1 MLCYNITF
9 NHLGLSLYM
18 SASLLPDVSSQSSRL
33 PYPYPLD
40 WVGMENITLPI
51 YLQNTLCPS
60 KVNAYVSLDDPN
72 AKGIH
77 MSRLYTRL
85 LDFCQIQDLT
95 LAHIQQALQDFLAS
109 HQGLSRHAKIELQ
122 GEFLLEQAALI
133 SDLSG
138 WKSYPFRLSC
148 QLKQQKF
155 EAELF
160 LEIPYSS
167 TCPCSAALSRD
178 LIQKS
183 FQDAIH
189 TQKLNPNH
197 TDEILAWLGTTDAI
211 VATPHSQRSF
221 AQLKFSLSPDMRSI
235 PVKQLIHH
243 AEQAL
248 TTPVQ
253 TAVKRVDEQAFALA
267 NGQNL
272 MFCEDALRRLYHA
285 FVDYPN
291 ITGFDFKVIH
301 AESLHAHDAVA
312 QGSWQC

>member
-1 MLCYNITF
+1 MTQT
-9 NHLGLSLYM
+9 
-18 SASLLPDVSSQSSRL
+18 LLPDISSTESSRVL
-33 PYPYPLD
+33 HAYPLN

-51 YLQNTLCPS
+51 YLQNILCLS

-95 LAHIQQALQDFLAS
+95 LNHIKQALQDFLAS
-109 HQGLSRHAKIELQ
+109 HHDLSRSAKIELQ
-122 GEFLLEQAALI
+122 GEFSLEQPALI
-133 SDLSG
+133 SNLSG

-148 QLKQQKF
+148 QLNQQKF
-155 EAELF
+155 KGELF

-167 TCPCSAALSRD
+167 TCPCSAALARD

-183 FQDAIH
+183 FQDAIN
-189 TQKLNPNH
+189 TKKLNPNH
-197 TDEILAWLGTTDAI
+197 TNEILAWLGTTDAI
-211 VATPHSQRSF
+211 VATPHSQRSY
-221 AQLKFSLSPDMRSI
+221 AQLNFYLSPNMQSI
-235 PVKQLIHH
+235 PMAQLIDS

-248 TTPVQ
+248 ATPVQ
-253 TAVKRVDEQAFALA
+253 TAVKRIDEQAFALA

-285 FVDYPN
+285 FINYPEM
-291 ITGFDFKVIH
+291 TGFDFKVIH

>member
-1 MLCYNITF
+1 MTV
-9 NHLGLSLYM
+9 
-18 SASLLPDVSSQSSRL
+18 SLLPDVSSQSSRL
-33 PYPYPLD
+33 PHAYPLD

-51 YLQNTLCPS
+51 YLQHTLCPS

-95 LAHIQQALQDFLAS
+95 LGHIQQALQDFLAS
-109 HQGLSRHAKIELQ
+109 HQDLSQHAKIELQ
-122 GEFLLEQAALI
+122 GDFLLEQLALI

-167 TCPCSAALSRD
+167 TCPCSAALARD

-189 TQKLNPNH
+189 TEKLNPYL
-197 TDEILAWLGTTDAI
+197 I
-211 VATPHSQRSF
+211 SSF
-221 AQLKFSLSPDMRSI
+221 AMPI
-235 PVKQLIHH
+235 
-243 AEQAL
+243 
-248 TTPVQ
+248 
-253 TAVKRVDEQAFALA
+253 
-267 NGQNL
+267 
-272 MFCEDALRRLYHA
+272 
-285 FVDYPN
+285 
-291 ITGFDFKVIH
+291 
-301 AESLHAHDAVA
+301 
-312 QGSWQC
+312 W

>member
-1 MLCYNITF
+1 MTT
-9 NHLGLSLYM
+9 
-18 SASLLPDVSSQSSRL
+18 SLLPDISSQFCSS
-33 PYPYPLD
+33 PHAYPLD
-40 WVGMENITLPI
+40 WVGMENIALPI
-51 YLQNTLCPS
+51 YLENTLHLS
-60 KVNAYVSLDDPN
+60 KVSAYVSLDDPN

-85 LDFCQIQDLT
+85 LDFCKIENLK
-95 LAHIQQALQDFLAS
+95 LGHIQQALKDFLAS
-109 HQGLSRHAKIELQ
+109 HQNLSKHAKIELQ
-122 GEFLLEQAALI
+122 SEFLLERSALI
-133 SDLSG
+133 SNLSG

-148 QLKQQKF
+148 QLKQQNF
-155 EAELF
+155 EAELS

-167 TCPCSAALSRD
+167 TCPCSAALARD

-183 FQDAIH
+183 FQDAIY
-189 TQKLNPNH
+189 TERFNPH
-197 TDEILAWLGTTDAI
+197 HSDEILEWLGTTDAI

-221 AQLKFSLSPDMRSI
+221 AELKFLLSPNIQAI
-235 PVKQLIHH
+235 PIKQLIHH

-248 TTPVQ
+248 KTPLQ
-253 TAVKRVDEQAFALA
+253 TAVKRVDEQAFALS

-285 FVDYPN
+285 FVNYPE
-291 ITGFDFKVIH
+291 ITGFNFKVIH